1 MADNDNQATVTDD
14 QQQAGAVV
22 ENQSADNGNQQAVAD
37 PAATIAG
44 TAATSDA
51 QQADKP
57 TDKQDK
63 GENNAAVTY
72 DFKDVVPENFEFSA
86 EEQGKFVEV
95 IKDMNLS
102 NEQASAIAKYGME
115 WAQGIV
121 NGIAEQIVTERKGW
135 ADTARQELGA
145 DFDNTV
151 KLCGTAI
158 EHIEK
163 TVPGIRQA
171 LNETGAGNRIEIIR
185 AFSLL
190 GNMISGDPGMA
201 QKDGTATA
209 DGVKSEYAARYP
221 NTDFRKYY

>member
-1 MADNDNQATVTDD
+1 MADNDQQTTVTDD
-14 QQQAGAVV
+14 QQQQAAAGS
-22 ENQSADNGNQQAVAD
+22 QTADNGNQQGNVND

-44 TAATSDA
+44 TAAQSGTE
-51 QQADKP
+51 P
-57 TDKQDK
+57 TDEPKGNADDQKQ
-63 GENNAAVTY
+63 EPVTY
-72 DFKDVVPENFEFSA
+72 DFKDVIPETFEFSE

-121 NGIAEQIVTERKGW
+121 SDIADQIVAERKGW
-135 ADTARQELGA
+135 AETAKQELGA
-145 DFDNTV
+145 DFDKTV
-151 KLCGTAI
+151 QLCGTAI

-190 GNMISGDPGMA
+190 GTMIGSDPGMA
-201 QKDGTATA
+201 QQGGVA
-209 DGVKSEYAARYP
+209 DANGVKNEYASRYP
-221 NTDFRKYY
+221 NTDFKKYY

>member
-1 MADNDNQATVTDD
+1 MADNDQQTTVTDD
-14 QQQAGAVV
+14 QQQQAAAGS
-22 ENQSADNGNQQAVAD
+22 QTADNGNQQGNVND

-44 TAATSDA
+44 TAAQSGA
-51 QQADKP
+51 
-57 TDKQDK
+57 
-63 GENNAAVTY
+63 NAADTPKDGNADDQKQEPVTY
-72 DFKDVVPENFEFSA
+72 DFKDVIPETFEFSE

-121 NGIAEQIVTERKGW
+121 SDIADQIVAERKGW
-135 ADTARQELGA
+135 AETAKQELGA
-145 DFDNTV
+145 DFDKTV
-151 KLCGTAI
+151 QLCGTAI

-190 GNMISGDPGMA
+190 GTMIGSDPGIA
-201 QKDGTATA
+201 QQGGVA
-209 DGVKSEYAARYP
+209 DANNVKNEYASRYP
-221 NTDFRKYY
+221 NTDFKKYY